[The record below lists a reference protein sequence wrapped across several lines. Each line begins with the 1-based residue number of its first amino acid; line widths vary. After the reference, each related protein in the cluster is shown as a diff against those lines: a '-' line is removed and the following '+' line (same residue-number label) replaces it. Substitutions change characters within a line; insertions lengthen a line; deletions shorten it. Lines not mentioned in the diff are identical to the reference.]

1 MLIRDF
7 RVGKI
12 CNARRII
19 FHVLNSSCVIKG
31 SLLMIGKIQL
41 MHFCTQFPNI
51 RSGKMCP
58 RAIKTSSKLLWKNIL
73 LQLQE
78 KQQQQ
83 TSFLVSFS
91 QKFMWFMFGNELR
104 FCNTWFQL
112 DCSLLLT
119 KKHFDFRR
127 DLIRVLSW
135 QKFDCHS
142 CTCSI
147 KRKKLELRINTEVI
161 ENVW

>member
-1 MLIRDF
+1 MYSNSRLDSTSQLVAPPKMLKNWIVNRSTARDF
-7 RVGKI
+7 TVGKI

-91 QKFMWFMFGNELR
+91 QKFLWFMFGNELR
-104 FCNTWFQL
+104 FFNTWFQP
-112 DCSLLLT
+112 DCSLLL
-119 KKHFDFRR
+119 KNKHSDFKR
-127 DLIRVLSW
+127 DLIKVLSW
-135 QKFDCHS
+135 
-142 CTCSI
+142 
-147 KRKKLELRINTEVI
+147 
-161 ENVW
+161 

>member
-1 MLIRDF
+1 MADFSEINKRGGSYKACSWENFLKKNKKNSMLIKDF

-104 FCNTWFQL
+104 FF
-112 DCSLLLT
+112 
-119 KKHFDFRR
+119 
-127 DLIRVLSW
+127 
-135 QKFDCHS
+135 
-142 CTCSI
+142 
-147 KRKKLELRINTEVI
+147 
-161 ENVW
+161 